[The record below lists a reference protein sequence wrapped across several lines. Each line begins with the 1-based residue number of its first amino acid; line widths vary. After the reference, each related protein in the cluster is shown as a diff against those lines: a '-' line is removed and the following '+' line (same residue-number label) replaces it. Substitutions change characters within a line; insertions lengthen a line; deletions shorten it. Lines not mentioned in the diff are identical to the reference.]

1 MWSEWLARTL
11 GRRRA
16 EEVGEPV
23 VTPGRRRR
31 HDVPPELSADGLNPG
46 ADDYRSSLPTLEEAE

>member
-11 GRRRA
+11 GRRRD
-16 EEVGEPV
+16 EEAGEPV
-23 VTPGRRRR
+23 VTPQLGPR
-31 HDVPPELSADGLNPG
+31 HDAPPELSADGLNPG